1 MKNPKYITLEG
12 PDGSGKAT
20 QVKITKNKLIERGL
34 EVLATREP
42 GGTDMGYKIRN
53 ILLDPDSEDL
63 CNKAEL
69 LLYCA
74 DRAQHFEEVIKPTLA
89 SGKSI
94 LSDRGPDA
102 TLLYQG
108 FGRGLDLKLIN
119 QLNDIALDG
128 HLPDLTIFIAGDVEY
143 FLRRAWKSVKETG
156 DTQTRFEQEKIDFH
170 KRVLDGVYRLTPTN
184 KRYAIVE
191 DKEGDLEY
199 TVNEKIMRT
208 IYERLD
214 F

>member
-1 MKNPKYITLEG
+1 MQEHHIYKHILFVILMQLELLRKIG
-12 PDGSGKAT
+12 LSEGE
-20 QVKITKNKLIERGL
+20 VKIYTALLDLGLSPINKIHERTGIERRNIYDILNKLIERGL

-108 FGRGLDLKLIN
+108 FGRGLDLK
-119 QLNDIALDG
+119 
-128 HLPDLTIFIAGDVEY
+128 
-143 FLRRAWKSVKETG
+143 
-156 DTQTRFEQEKIDFH
+156 
-170 KRVLDGVYRLTPTN
+170 
-184 KRYAIVE
+184 
-191 DKEGDLEY
+191 
-199 TVNEKIMRT
+199 
-208 IYERLD
+208 
-214 F
+214 

>member
-1 MKNPKYITLEG
+1 M
-12 PDGSGKAT
+12 
-20 QVKITKNKLIERGL
+20 
-34 EVLATREP
+34 
-42 GGTDMGYKIRN
+42 
-53 ILLDPDSEDL
+53 
-63 CNKAEL
+63 
-69 LLYCA
+69 
-74 DRAQHFEEVIKPTLA
+74 
-89 SGKSI
+89 
-94 LSDRGPDA
+94 
-102 TLLYQG
+102 
-108 FGRGLDLKLIN
+108 DLKLIN